1 MAPALTLV
9 GMGLTVASGITGAM
23 GAEQAGAD
31 QQQMY
36 MYKQAIALRNAQYAK
51 DQAKR
56 DIYAGETDAMK
67 AARLEIGK
75 GAESQVRNSNLDPTT
90 GSMKAIRDS
99 YIMLAG
105 YEQSMARNNAKLAAW
120 KSEVQAQ
127 SDTMQGQL
135 DQMAGQ
141 YAVKEADTRATTS
154 LLSAAGGVT
163 SAALSAG
170 ARGVPGFGI
179 FGAGA
184 TSTDP
189 AASLFAPQHYAGNTT
204 TGGSSGTTGGYG
216 VGYGDYTD
224 QTPKTPQS
232 GTYPW

>member
-1 MAPALTLV
+1 MDPVSLTLV
-9 GMGLTVASGITGAM
+9 SMGMTAAGGIMGAA

-36 MYKQAIALRNAQYAK
+36 MYKAAIAQRNAEYAK
-51 DQAKR
+51 EQATY
-56 DIYAGETDAMK
+56 DIHAGEVDAQR
-67 AARLEIGK
+67 AARVKVGE
-75 GAESQVRNSNLDPTT
+75 GALSQVRNSNLDPTT

-99 YIMLAG
+99 YLMIA
-105 YEQSMARNNAKLAAW
+105 EQDQAMARNNAKLAAW

-170 ARGVPGFGI
+170 ARGVPGFAM
-179 FGAGA
+179 FGAG
-184 TSTDP
+184 TTPDP
-189 AASLFAPQHYAGNTT
+189 AASLYMPQHYAGNTT
-204 TGGSSGTTGGYG
+204 IGGSSDQNF
-216 VGYGDYTD
+216 GDVTV
-224 QTPKTPQS
+224 TPKTPQS
-232 GTYPW
+232 GTYPQ

>member
-1 MAPALTLV
+1 MDPVSLTLV
-9 GMGLTVASGITGAM
+9 SMGMTAAGGIMGAA

-36 MYKQAIALRNAQYAK
+36 MYKAAIAQRNAEYAK
-51 DQAKR
+51 EQATY
-56 DIYAGETDAMK
+56 DIHAGEVDAQR
-67 AARLEIGK
+67 AARLKVGE
-75 GAESQVRNSNLDPTT
+75 GALSQVRNSNLDPTT

-99 YIMLAG
+99 YLMIA
-105 YEQSMARNNAKLAAW
+105 EQDQAMARNNAKLAAW

-127 SDTMQGQL
+127 SQTMQGQL

-163 SAALSAG
+163 SAALGAG

-189 AASLFAPQHYAGNTT
+189 AASLYAPQHYAGNPTV
-204 TGGSSGTTGGYG
+204 GGSSGTTGGYG
-216 VGYGDYTD
+216 VGYGDTTD
-224 QTPKTPQS
+224 QTPQTT
-232 GTYPW
+232 TYPG